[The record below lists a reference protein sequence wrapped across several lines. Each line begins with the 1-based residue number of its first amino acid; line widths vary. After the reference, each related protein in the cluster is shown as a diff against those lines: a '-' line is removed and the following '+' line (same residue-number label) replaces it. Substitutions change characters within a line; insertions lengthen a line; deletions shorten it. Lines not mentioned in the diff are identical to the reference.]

1 MGGKPL
7 VPAEQVV
14 EGTYVQ
20 TWDWTAP
27 NWDELTDPAMTSVGW
42 IDGPGLSAE
51 MKADLDNFIS
61 GLASGEINVWTG
73 PINLQDGTDYIADG
87 AEATD
92 NEIWY
97 LPMLLEGM
105 VGPSE

>member
-1 MGGKPL
+1 M
-7 VPAEQVV
+7 
-14 EGTYVQ
+14 Q
-20 TWDWTAP
+20 TWAWTAP
-27 NWDELTDPAMTSVGW
+27 NWDELTDPTMTTVGW

-51 MKADLDNFIS
+51 VKADLDNFIA